1 MTLSTV
7 PIWDMDARVLGEW
20 VTSTGALLP
29 QGNLLIPSTSSNDV
43 GDNDDIT
50 KNAAVGNA
58 LLQNLMESID
68 ALMKQQNRQLTTEPT
83 TSTSRGDDFN
93 QQQPPPNKRQKMEE
107 LPDIPD
113 PYRIWMGQTEEV
125 PKQNGAVLVQLTTPA
140 LVNALSGQ
148 PGGIVD
154 AKMTTCTQPPMTMDT
169 MILVAASV
177 TLGHLR
183 QVAIGLYRAI
193 QTRVDA
199 DFLATTPSRIQ
210 AMLCAELSDQEFK
223 STRKRVYET
232 VIEGRGRNLAGEEG
246 DDAPVAARVV
256 EHDIERGTFLELQHF
271 HIFSSCLSLKAIP
284 S

>member
-7 PIWDMDARVLGEW
+7 PIWEMDARVLGEW

-29 QGNLLIPSTSSNDV
+29 QGNPPLSSTSSKDAI
-43 GDNDDIT
+43 DNDDLS
-50 KNAAVGNA
+50 KNNAIGNS

-68 ALMKQQNRQLTTEPT
+68 ALMREQDRPTTTEPN
-83 TSTSRGDDFN
+83 TSTSTDDISQ
-93 QQQPPPNKRQKMEE
+93 QQQPPPNKRQKMDE

-113 PYRIWMGQTEEV
+113 PYRIWMGQTEGV

-154 AKMTTCTQPPMTMDT
+154 AKMTTFAQPPLTMDT
-169 MILVAASV
+169 MILMAASV
-177 TLGHLR
+177 TLGQLR
-183 QVAIGLYRAI
+183 QVAMGLYRAI

-199 DFLATTPSRIQ
+199 DFLVTTPSRIQ
-210 AMLCAELSDQEFK
+210 AMLCAELTEQEFK

-232 VIEGRGRNLAGEEG
+232 VIEGRGRNMAGDEG

-256 EHDIERGTFLELQHF
+256 EHDIERGTFRRLQNT
-271 HIFSSCLSLKAIP
+271 LT
-284 S
+284 

>member
-1 MTLSTV
+1 MLILDINITV
-7 PIWDMDARVLGEW
+7 IRVL
-20 VTSTGALLP
+20 LHLR
-29 QGNLLIPSTSSNDV
+29 LIIIDCIKVVSFPTWMWN
-43 GDNDDIT
+43 I
-50 KNAAVGNA
+50 A
-58 LLQNLMESID
+58 SIV
-68 ALMKQQNRQLTTEPT
+68 
-83 TSTSRGDDFN
+83 
-93 QQQPPPNKRQKMEE
+93 PNKRQKMDE

-154 AKMTTCTQPPMTMDT
+154 AKMTTFAQPPLTMDT
-169 MILVAASV
+169 MILMAASV
-177 TLGHLR
+177 TLGQLR
-183 QVAIGLYRAI
+183 QVAMGLYRAI

-210 AMLCAELSDQEFK
+210 AMLCAELTEQEFK

-232 VIEGRGRNLAGEEG
+232 VIEGRGRNMAGDEG

-256 EHDIERGTFLELQHF
+256 EHDIERGTFHRLQYT
-271 HIFSSCLSLKAIP
+271 LT
-284 S
+284 